1 MRGGCPRGCTFRSER
16 EGMWWDLADAV
27 AGRGGVP
34 PVGYYSKDGEHQAPL
49 LEEGHGLRRG
59 TGTSF
64 GSLALARV
72 GADRDCGPGPSR
84 RRQSHLGDCFRL
96 LRGTSFRC
104 FVGTS
109 FRSSVWGSYVLLGQ
123 LARALAVS
131 PVSLPCL
138 KPAAPRFRGGKS
150 VALAWVSLI
159 CSKVLP
165 CPLPLPLALPS
176 VLPLSYAPE
185 VSMKLLQL
193 LRMLVMTF

>member
-1 MRGGCPRGCTFRSER
+1 MFFTAGGQAPPGRPRPPSLASLMSSDCPLRNPCLRPAMWGEVSDGMRGGCPRGCTFRSER

-27 AGRGGVP
+27 AGQGGVP

-49 LEEGHGLRRG
+49 LEEGRGLRRG

-138 KPAAPRFRGGKS
+138 KPAAPRFRG
-150 VALAWVSLI
+150 
-159 CSKVLP
+159 
-165 CPLPLPLALPS
+165 
-176 VLPLSYAPE
+176 E
-185 VSMKLLQL
+185 E
-193 LRMLVMTF
+193 LRSCLG